1 MADNS
6 DEEVERREEN
16 EEESKEGQRGVI
28 IYDTESGKEEE
39 ESEEE
44 EEEEKVES
52 ENEEEEEVA
61 EEEEVVEDEDFD
73 ERYNDLNHHSLIVHF
88 ITCTSPDI
96 LPWKHAIHRD
106 MKSENLL
113 IGAQC
118 VVSVH
123 TFNRRR
129 TMCGTLDYLPPE
141 MVESVEHDANVDIWS
156 IGVLCYEFLYKQRM
170 LVKDSSQRLPLHKLL
185 EHPWLSRTQI
195 SLAFTGGKLQL
206 LMNIHCDI
214 MKALFKICD

>member
-1 MADNS
+1 Y
-6 DEEVERREEN
+6 
-16 EEESKEGQRGVI
+16 I
-28 IYDTESGKEEE
+28 
-39 ESEEE
+39 
-44 EEEEKVES
+44 
-52 ENEEEEEVA
+52 
-61 EEEEVVEDEDFD
+61 
-73 ERYNDLNHHSLIVHF
+73 SLLARA
-88 ITCTSPDI
+88 PDI

-156 IGVLCYEFLYKQRM
+156 IGVLCYEFLYKQDHKSGSQVRPLPPPKPIISSSAKDLISQVRLAAALHFCLKPIYTM

-195 SLAFTGGKLQL
+195 SGIYRGKLQL